1 MILGIAKDL
10 LMAEEKRVEEERAQ
24 YMEEKCPSLSLPGS
38 LQELQVYKCLKSLII
53 MAVFY
58 SVIKCFLHYG
68 QDLCKELHQKID
80 AVDEERYDLSVKVS
94 KSEKE
99 VLNAWILFI
108 LHGIDFQQI
117 TLCVFFRLKI

>member
-1 MILGIAKDL
+1 
-10 LMAEEKRVEEERAQ
+10 
-24 YMEEKCPSLSLPGS
+24 
-38 LQELQVYKCLKSLII
+38 

-80 AVDEERYDLSVKVS
+80 TVDEERYDLSLKVA

-108 LHGIDFQQI
+108 LHGLDFQQI
-117 TLCVFFRLKI
+117 TMCFFRLRI

>member
-1 MILGIAKDL
+1 
-10 LMAEEKRVEEERAQ
+10 
-24 YMEEKCPSLSLPGS
+24 
-38 LQELQVYKCLKSLII
+38 

-80 AVDEERYDLSVKVS
+80 TVDEERYDLSLKVA

-108 LHGIDFQQI
+108 LHGLDFQQI
-117 TLCVFFRLKI
+117 TLCVFLD

>member
-1 MILGIAKDL
+1 
-10 LMAEEKRVEEERAQ
+10 
-24 YMEEKCPSLSLPGS
+24 
-38 LQELQVYKCLKSLII
+38 

-80 AVDEERYDLSVKVS
+80 TVDEERYDLSLKVA

-108 LHGIDFQQI
+108 LHGLDFQQM
-117 TLCVFFRLKI
+117 TLCVFLD

>member
-1 MILGIAKDL
+1 MN
-10 LMAEEKRVEEERAQ
+10 
-24 YMEEKCPSLSLPGS
+24 SF
-38 LQELQVYKCLKSLII
+38 II

-80 AVDEERYDLSVKVS
+80 VVDEERYDLSAKVA

-99 VLNAWILFI
+99 VLNAWILFSHLFI
-108 LHGIDFQQI
+108 RYGLDFQQI
-117 TLCVFFRLKI
+117 TQCVFFRLTIWR